1 MRSTNEHL
9 LRLAMRADNGYTP
22 LKLNEQNVARG
33 YEYLGGKQP
42 YMENSQ
48 RILSGGGETESEI
61 IATPGITNQI

>member
-1 MRSTNEHL
+1 
-9 LRLAMRADNGYTP
+9 MRADNGNTS
-22 LKLNEQNVARG
+22 LKLNEQNVENNARR

-48 RILSGGGETESEI
+48 RILPGGGGETEI